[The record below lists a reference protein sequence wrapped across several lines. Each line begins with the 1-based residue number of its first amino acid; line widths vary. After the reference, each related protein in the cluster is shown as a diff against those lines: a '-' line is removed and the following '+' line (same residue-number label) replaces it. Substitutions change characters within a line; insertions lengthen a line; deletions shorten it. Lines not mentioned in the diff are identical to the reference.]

1 MAKEGGV
8 EFIPA
13 NVNNYPRIGDSP
25 EKQKLR
31 KSIAA
36 LDRGEITLEDLK
48 KVQDE
53 VTREVILE
61 QADAGI
67 KLVTDGQIRWDDAQ
81 TYIARALKGVRIT
94 GLVRYFDTN
103 TYFRQPL
110 VEAPIEWQKPILV
123 DDYKFAASVS
133 PVPVKAVVTGPYTLA
148 RLSLDEYYKDPV
160 KLTEAYAAA
169 IRQELEALYQA
180 GAWVVQV
187 DEPALVRYA
196 DLADEALRVLAGA
209 LDVKRPEDTELGLLV
224 FWGSLGERLSAVLDL
239 PIDFLGVDLVA
250 GDQDRALLEKGVDL
264 KGKKL
269 ALGLID
275 GRNTKLENPA
285 DVAEYARRL
294 AEANGLSSGYI
305 QPNCGLELLPRDV
318 ARRKLEIVAETSRLM

>member
-1 MAKEGGV
+1 MAKEGGLNFV
-8 EFIPA
+8 PA
-13 NVNNYPRIGDSP
+13 NVNNYPRIGDTP

-36 LDRGEITLEDLK
+36 LDRGEISLEDLK

-61 QADAGI
+61 QAEAGI
-67 KLVTDGQIRWDDAQ
+67 RLVTDGQIRWDDAQ

-110 VEAPIEWQKPILV
+110 VEGEIGWEKPILV
-123 DDYKFAASVS
+123 EDYKYAVSVS

-148 RLSLDEYYKDPV
+148 RLSLDAYYRDPI
-160 KLTEAYAAA
+160 KLTQAYGQA
-169 IRQELEALYQA
+169 IKRELEALFGA
-180 GAWVVQV
+180 GAKVVQV
-187 DEPALVRYA
+187 DEPALVRYP
-196 DLADEALRVLAGA
+196 DLADQALSVLA
-209 LDVKRPEDTELGLLV
+209 DVLQVARPAESELGLLV
-224 FWGSLGERLSAVLDL
+224 FWGNLGGRLSAVLDL

-250 GDQDRALLEKGVDL
+250 GHEDRTFLEKGVDL

-275 GRNTKLENPA
+275 GRNTKLERPS
-285 DVAEYARRL
+285 DVAAYARRL
-294 AEANGLSSGYI
+294 AEVNGLTGGYL

-318 ARRKLEIVAETSRLM
+318 AKTKLEIVAETCQLM

>member
-1 MAKEGGV
+1 MAKEGGLDFV
-8 EFIPA
+8 PA

-36 LDRGEITLEDLK
+36 LDRGEISLDELK

-61 QADAGI
+61 QVEAGI

-81 TYIARALKGVRIT
+81 TYIARALRGVRIT

-110 VEAPIEWQKPILV
+110 VEGEIAWERPILV
-123 DDYKFAASVS
+123 DDYKYAASVS

-148 RLSLDEYYKDPV
+148 RLSLDEYYKDPI
-160 KLTEAYAAA
+160 KLTQAYGAA
-169 IRQELEALYQA
+169 IKKELQALYEA
-180 GAWVVQV
+180 GAKVVQV
-187 DEPALVRYA
+187 DEPALVRYP
-196 DLADEALRVLAGA
+196 DLADQALSVLA
-209 LDVKRPEDTELGLLV
+209 DVLQVERGSGTELGLLV
-224 FWGSLGERLSAVLDL
+224 FWGSLGDRLSAVLDL

-250 GDQDRALLEKGVDL
+250 GLDDRALLEKGADL

-275 GRNTKLENPA
+275 GRNTKLEKA
-285 DVAEYARRL
+285 SEVANYARRL
-294 AEANGLSSGYI
+294 AEANKLETGYV

-318 ARRKLEIVAETSRLM
+318 AKTKLEIVAETCR